1 MKMQFMLPVLA
12 ILMLS
17 ALAFTGCKKDK
28 GVEGTTV
35 VQIRMTDAPGD
46 FDKINLHV
54 KEVILMS
61 EGKSYPFEVSN
72 GIFNIL
78 DFRMGTA
85 APDLLIANGEMP
97 SGKVSEVRLVL
108 YDSGNTVVVNGV
120 EEDLKTPSAQ
130 SSGWKV
136 KLEENPELFPG
147 ATYTLLLDFDAAR
160 SVQRTGNGK
169 YILKPVVRGIAA
181 ATTGLI
187 TGTVMPLDAHPE
199 IMAISGTDTIGT
211 LTDAVTGRFTIG
223 GLGTGNYQLKIV
235 PVEGYNEVVLPDVS
249 VTVGQQTDV
258 GRIELK

>member
-1 MKMQFMLPVLA
+1 MKTQFMLPALLM
-12 ILMLS
+12 LMLS

-28 GVEGTTV
+28 EMEGTTV

-54 KEVILMS
+54 KEVILVS
-61 EGKSYPFEVSN
+61 EGKPYSFEVSN
-72 GIFNIL
+72 GVFNVL

-85 APDLLIANGEMP
+85 TPDLLIANGEMP

-108 YDSGNTVVVNGV
+108 YDSGNTIVVNGV

-136 KLEENPELFPG
+136 KLNENPELLPG

-160 SVQRTGNGK
+160 SVLRTGNGK

-187 TGTVMPLDAHPE
+187 TGTVLPLDAHPE
-199 IMAISGTDTIGT
+199 ILAISGTDTVGT
-211 LTDAVTGRFTIG
+211 LADAVTGRFTIG

-235 PVEGYNEVVLPDVS
+235 PVEGYNEVVLPNVS
-249 VTVGQQTDV
+249 VTAGQQTDA
-258 GRIELK
+258 GIIELK